1 VDVTDLSA
9 REDHLLE
16 LPWHIAG
23 RGSVETPGRWV
34 SDELADEFV
43 TRVQRFVPDAAG
55 SEIVITH
62 VQARARL
69 TLHLIFDGELLEME
83 GPGLPGGGRHERVP
97 FYVVRARGRN
107 VRVVTVLEPAT
118 RGAVVRSV
126 QTRGDSVEVTT
137 TSGIDHHRFT
147 GSDWT
152 IEQEG
157 QAPIALKGAREPRP
171 PFVPLLQIDPP
182 TPVAAP
188 AFRVGSPPPL
198 DGSLEGFE
206 LAEPLQLGLEDQYR
220 RSEDAY
226 PGPDDLSANA
236 YAAWDE
242 QALYLAV
249 AVTKPEVC
257 LREVGA
263 PPLKLDNDPDDIHSD
278 GLQVYV
284 APAINTSSQNGGGAG
299 SIGYLIVPE
308 QGGHGVRVQ
317 PTSDTRSP
325 VARGEAVTGR
335 WQRTGT
341 GYCVTV
347 AIPWPE
353 GVYPHAGARVSF
365 DLIVNELLPGRLRRV
380 GQLVWSGGGG
390 WVWLRGD
397 RQDPSRFGV
406 LELVG

>member
-1 VDVTDLSA
+1 
-9 REDHLLE
+9 
-16 LPWHIAG
+16 
-23 RGSVETPGRWV
+23 V

-55 SEIVITH
+55 SIVVTH
-62 VQARARL
+62 IQDRARL
-69 TLHLIFDGELLEME
+69 TLHLVFDGGGALLEME
-83 GPGLPGGGRHERVP
+83 GPGLAGRHERRP
-97 FYVVRARGRN
+97 FYVIRARGRN
-107 VRVVTVLEPAT
+107 VRVVTVLEPAS
-118 RGAVVRSV
+118 GDALVRSV
-126 QTRGDSVEVTT
+126 QTRGDTVEVTT

-157 QAPIALKGAREPRP
+157 QPPIVLRGAREPRQ

-182 TPVAAP
+182 TRVAAP
-188 AFRVGSPPPL
+188 AFRVASPPPL

-220 RSEDAY
+220 RGEDAY
-226 PGPDDLSANA
+226 PGPDDFSATA

-242 QALYLAV
+242 QALYVAV

-257 LREVGA
+257 LREGGA

-278 GLQVYV
+278 GLQVYL
-284 APAINTSSQNGGGAG
+284 APVTNVSSQNGGDTA
-299 SIGYLIVPE
+299 SAGYLIVPE
-308 QGGHGVRVQ
+308 QRGHGVRVQ
-317 PTSDTRSP
+317 PTSDTRS
-325 VARGEAVTGR
+325 VMARVVTGR
-335 WQRTGT
+335 WRRTET

-353 GVYPHAGARVSF
+353 GVYAHAGARVSF

-406 LELVG
+406 LELVE